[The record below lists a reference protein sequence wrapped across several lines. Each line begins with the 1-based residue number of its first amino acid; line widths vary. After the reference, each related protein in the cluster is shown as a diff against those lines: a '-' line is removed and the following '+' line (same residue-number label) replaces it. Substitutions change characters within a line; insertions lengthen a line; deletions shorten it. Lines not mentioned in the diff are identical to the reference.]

1 MQFFLHFGL
10 IFCLAALIA
19 VGTVPSIRQ
28 AALSLGQVD
37 QPSARKVHHRPMVR
51 LGGVAIC
58 AATLGA
64 LAIAGSLGWFDSL
77 PHSSLAKVFW
87 IMLGGLGFFLI
98 GLADDLL
105 SLSPFIRLLLQV
117 IVASWVWHTGVRIDF
132 VTIPGL
138 GLVHLA
144 NVISLVLTVV
154 WLTGVV
160 NAINWI
166 DGLDGLA
173 SGVSGIAA
181 IALFIICLFMG
192 QLGEAFVMAALA
204 GSLLGF
210 LYYNFNPAQI
220 FMGDGGSYF
229 IGFTIASISIT
240 GLVKSAAVF
249 AILLPFVILA
259 VPILDMSLVILAR
272 LRHGCSPFAA
282 DKRHLHHRLLK
293 AGLSHRL
300 SVFVIYAL
308 TFWAGSLAIALIGV
322 PSGLFILGSATGLL
336 VGTTWMAWRTLR
348 DTRKGSL

>member
-1 MQFFLHFGL
+1 
-10 IFCLAALIA
+10 
-19 VGTVPSIRQ
+19 
-28 AALSLGQVD
+28 
-37 QPSARKVHHRPMVR
+37 MVR

-58 AATLGA
+58 AATLGT
-64 LAIAGSLGWFDSL
+64 LAVAGSLGWFASL
-77 PHSSLAKVFW
+77 PSDSLAKIFW

-105 SLSPFIRLLLQV
+105 SLSPFVRLLLQV
-117 IVASWVWHTGVRIDF
+117 IVAGWVWQAGVRVDF
-132 VTIPGL
+132 ITIPGL
-138 GLVHLA
+138 GLVQLIDG
-144 NVISLVLTVV
+144 ISLILTVV

-181 IALFIICLFMG
+181 IAMFIMCLFMG

-220 FMGDGGSYF
+220 FMGDSGSYF
-229 IGFTIASISIT
+229 IGFVIAGISIT

-249 AILLPFVILA
+249 AILLPFLILA
-259 VPILDMSLVILAR
+259 VPILDMSMVILAR
-272 LRHGCSPFAA
+272 LCHGCSPFAA
-282 DKRHLHHRLLK
+282 DKRHLHHRLLN

-300 SVFVIYAL
+300 SVFVIYTL
-308 TFWAGSLAIALIGV
+308 TFWAGSLALVIIGV
-322 PSGLFILGSATGLL
+322 PSGLFLLGSATSLL
-336 VGTTWMAWRTLR
+336 GCTTWTAWRTLR
-348 DTRKGSL
+348 DTRKGSLRS

>member
-1 MQFFLHFGL
+1 MQLLLHSGL
-10 IFCLAALIA
+10 IFCVAALVSVVTI
-19 VGTVPSIRQ
+19 PPIRNV
-28 AALSLGQVD
+28 ALSMGQVD
-37 QPSARKVHHRPMVR
+37 HPGVRKVHHQPMVR
-51 LGGVAIC
+51 LGGIAIC
-58 AATLGA
+58 AATLSA
-64 LAIAGSLGWFDSL
+64 LILAVNLGWFAKL
-77 PHSSLAKVFW
+77 PFVYSEKIFW

-105 SLSPFIRLLLQV
+105 NLSPFLRLLLQMLIAGV
-117 IVASWVWHTGVRIDF
+117 VWQAGVRIDF
-132 VTIPGL
+132 VTMPGV
-138 GLVHLA
+138 GIVQLVDG
-144 NVISLVLTVV
+144 VSLLLTVV

-181 IALFIICLFMG
+181 IAMFVICLFMG
-192 QLGEAFVMAALA
+192 QLGEAFVMVALA

-220 FMGDGGSYF
+220 FMGDSGSYF
-229 IGFTIASISIT
+229 IGFTIAGISIT

-249 AILLPFVILA
+249 AILLPFLVLA
-259 VPILDMSLVILAR
+259 VPLLDMSLVILAR
-272 LRHGCSPFAA
+272 LRHGCSPFTA

-308 TFWAGSLAIALIGV
+308 TFWAGSLAIVVIGV
-322 PSGLFILGSATGLL
+322 PSGFLIFASATGLL
-336 VGTTWMAWRTLR
+336 GCTTWTALRTLR
-348 DTRKGSL
+348 ATR

>member
-1 MQFFLHFGL
+1 MQFFLPFSL
-10 IFCLAALIA
+10 VFCLAALIA
-19 VGTVPSIRQ
+19 VGTVPPIRKV
-28 AALSLGQVD
+28 ALSLGQVD

-64 LAIAGSLGWFDSL
+64 LVIAGSLGWFTSL
-77 PHSSLAKVFW
+77 PPDSLAKIFW

-105 SLSPFIRLLLQV
+105 SLSPFVRLLLQV
-117 IVASWVWHTGVRIDF
+117 MIASWVWQTGVRIDF

-138 GLVHLA
+138 GLVQLIDG
-144 NVISLVLTVV
+144 ISLVLTVV

-173 SGVSGIAA
+173 SGVSGIVA
-181 IALFIICLFMG
+181 IAMFIICLFMG

-229 IGFTIASISIT
+229 IGFTIAGISII

-249 AILLPFVILA
+249 AILLPFLILA
-259 VPILDMSLVILAR
+259 VPILDMSAVIVAR
-272 LRHGCSPFAA
+272 LRHGCSPFTA
-282 DKRHLHHRLLK
+282 DKRHLHHRLLN

-300 SVFVIYAL
+300 SVFVMYAL
-308 TFWAGSLAIALIGV
+308 TFWAGSLAMVLIGV
-322 PSGLFILGSATGLL
+322 PIGLFMLGSATGLL
-336 VGTTWMAWRTLR
+336 GCTTWTVWRSLR
-348 DTRKGSL
+348 G

>member
-1 MQFFLHFGL
+1 MQFFFHFGL
-10 IFCLAALIA
+10 IFCLAALLA
-19 VGTVPSIRQ
+19 VGTVPPICKV
-28 AALSLGQVD
+28 ALSIGQVD
-37 QPSARKVHHRPMVR
+37 KPSARKVHHRPMVR
-51 LGGVAIC
+51 LGGMAIC

-64 LAIAGSLGWFDSL
+64 LAIAGSLGWFTNVPTDSFV
-77 PHSSLAKVFW
+77 KVFW

-105 SLSPFIRLLLQV
+105 SLSPFVRLMLQV
-117 IVASWVWHTGVRIDF
+117 MVASWVWQTGVRIDF

-138 GLVHLA
+138 GLMQLVDG
-144 NVISLVLTVV
+144 VSLVLTVV

-181 IALFIICLFMG
+181 IAIFIICLFIG

-210 LYYNFNPAQI
+210 LYHNFNPAQI
-220 FMGDGGSYF
+220 FMGDCGSYF
-229 IGFTIASISIT
+229 IGFTIAGISIT

-249 AILLPFVILA
+249 AILLPFLILA
-259 VPILDMSLVILAR
+259 VPILDMSMVIVAR
-272 LRHGCSPFAA
+272 LRNGCSPFTA
-282 DKRHLHHRLLK
+282 DKRHLHHRLLN

-308 TFWAGSLAIALIGV
+308 TFWAGSLAMVLIGV
-322 PSGLFILGSATGLL
+322 PSGLFVLGSATVLL
-336 VGTTWMAWRTLR
+336 GYTTWTAWQALR
-348 DTRKGSL
+348 G

>member
-1 MQFFLHFGL
+1 MQLFLHFGL
-10 IFCLAALIA
+10 VFGFAALIA
-19 VGTVPSIRQ
+19 IGTVPPIRK
-28 AALSLGQVD
+28 AAIKMGQVD

-58 AATLGA
+58 TATLGA
-64 LAIAGSLGWFDSL
+64 LVTAVNLGWFASL
-77 PHSSLAKVFW
+77 PFDPLIKVFW
-87 IMLGGLGFFLI
+87 IMVGGLGFFLI
-98 GLADDLL
+98 GLADDFL

-117 IVASWVWHTGVRIDF
+117 LIASWVWQTGVRIDF
-132 VTIPGL
+132 IAVPGL
-138 GLVHLA
+138 GIVQLLDG
-144 NVISLVLTVV
+144 ISLMLTVV

-181 IALFIICLFMG
+181 IAMFVICLFTG
-192 QLGEAFVMAALA
+192 QIGEAFVMAALA

-229 IGFTIASISIT
+229 IGFTIAGISIT

-249 AILLPFVILA
+249 AILLPFLILA
-259 VPILDMSLVILAR
+259 VPIVDMTVVIVAR
-272 LRHGCSPFAA
+272 LWHGCSPFTA
-282 DKRHLHHRLLK
+282 DKRHLHHRLLN

-300 SVFVIYAL
+300 SVLVIYAL
-308 TFWAGSLAIALIGV
+308 AFWVGSLAMVLIGI
-322 PSGLFILGSATGLL
+322 PSGLFILACATGLL
-336 VGTTWMAWRTLR
+336 SCTTWKAWRTLR
-348 DTRKGSL
+348 GSRKGSI

>member
-10 IFCLAALIA
+10 VFAISALIA
-19 VGTVPSIRQ
+19 VGTVPPIRQ
-28 AALSLGQVD
+28 AALNAGKVD
-37 QPSARKVHHRPMVR
+37 RPSARKVHHQPMVR
-51 LGGVAIC
+51 LGGVAIF

-64 LAIAGSLGWFDSL
+64 LAIGGSLGWFDSL
-77 PHSSLAKVFW
+77 PTESWVKVSW
-87 IMLGGLGFFLI
+87 VILGGLGFFLI
-98 GLADDLL
+98 GLTDDLL
-105 SLSPFIRLLLQV
+105 NLSPFVRLLLQLV
-117 IVASWVWHTGVRIDF
+117 VAGGVWQAGVRIDF
-132 VTIPGL
+132 VTVPGL
-138 GLVHLA
+138 GVVQLVDG
-144 NVISLVLTVV
+144 ISLALTVI

-192 QLGEAFVMAALA
+192 QIGEAFVMAALA

-229 IGFTIASISIT
+229 IGFTIAGISIT

-272 LRHGCSPFAA
+272 LRHGCSPFTA
-282 DKRHLHHRLLK
+282 DKRHLHHRLLN

-308 TFWAGSLAIALIGV
+308 TFWAGSLAMVLIGV
-322 PSGLFILGSATGLL
+322 PSGFLILGSATGLL
-336 VGTTWMAWRTLR
+336 GCTTWTAVRTIR
-348 DTRKGSL
+348 ASR